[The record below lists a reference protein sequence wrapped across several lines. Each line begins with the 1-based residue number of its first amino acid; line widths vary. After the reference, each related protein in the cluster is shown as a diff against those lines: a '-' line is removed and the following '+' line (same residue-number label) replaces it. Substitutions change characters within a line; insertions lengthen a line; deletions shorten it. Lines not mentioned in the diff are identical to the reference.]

1 MSTTESR
8 FVELVRSWLVSL
20 PHDLKIAFEAM
31 DDENLPREGRELATG
46 AVIYVVSPND
56 FVSDRNEAVS
66 SYVDDVILLRLA
78 LLELVTSGDEDAAA
92 LRDRFPSLFD
102 GLEDDLQ
109 LCREMMGDLMAWL
122 DGKVADLANVHFH
135 YDPGNIMAPWRIYT
149 DDGTVELEFQPLGE
163 RVEDLDLKLI
173 VSRFHQPFGR
183 FRGTLRGAGGEVHEL
198 DDVFGVTEE
207 HFARW

>member
-92 LRDRFPSLFD
+92 LRDRLGSYDVAFTTLAVLNVAAFALLFLLRD
-102 GLEDDLQ
+102 ERG
-109 LCREMMGDLMAWL
+109 R
-122 DGKVADLANVHFH
+122 
-135 YDPGNIMAPWRIYT
+135 R
-149 DDGTVELEFQPLGE
+149 TVT
-163 RVEDLDLKLI
+163 R
-173 VSRFHQPFGR
+173 
-183 FRGTLRGAGGEVHEL
+183 
-198 DDVFGVTEE
+198 
-207 HFARW
+207 

>member
-122 DGKVADLANVHFH
+122 DGKVA
-135 YDPGNIMAPWRIYT
+135 G
-149 DDGTVELEFQPLGE
+149 
-163 RVEDLDLKLI
+163 
-173 VSRFHQPFGR
+173 
-183 FRGTLRGAGGEVHEL
+183 LRTTPYKGKTPKVFL
-198 DDVFGVTEE
+198 DDDEAREKLFEDGLVFRTDYPVDDDTVQDKLKKASTVTDVMRRRMAEE
-207 HFARW
+207 ARVG